1 MKQKANILWV
11 ALTTFVMGYVVSA
24 LTQSGHAHSGAP
36 AIIRIARPEGN
47 ASAPTSAGIARAR
60 RQDVKCNAQRQIP
73 PFKKGRPPDGP
84 GLCFP
89 RVLLSIT
96 YFSGKRN

>member
-24 LTQSGHAHSGAP
+24 LTQSGHAHSGVP

-47 ASAPTSAGIARAR
+47 ASAPT
-60 RQDVKCNAQRQIP
+60 RQNCCSVRQCCAKP
-73 PFKKGRPPDGP
+73 SRSTCK
-84 GLCFP
+84 
-89 RVLLSIT
+89 T
-96 YFSGKRN
+96 AE

>member
-36 AIIRIARPEGN
+36 AIIRIAQPEGN
-47 ASAPTSAGIARAR
+47 ASAPVAADLK
-60 RQDVKCNAQRQIP
+60 RQGTPQKQEQ
-73 PFKKGRPPDGP
+73 
-84 GLCFP
+84 
-89 RVLLSIT
+89 
-96 YFSGKRN
+96 

>member
-36 AIIRIARPEGN
+36 AIIRIARPEAN
-47 ASAPTSAGIARAR
+47 ASAPTIFLSE
-60 RQDVKCNAQRQIP
+60 
-73 PFKKGRPPDGP
+73 
-84 GLCFP
+84 GLYLGCKY
-89 RVLLSIT
+89 T
-96 YFSGKRN
+96 